1 MPKEA
6 RDKET
11 KKFLEIV
18 HVEQYADSMPNKLS
32 GGQQQRVALARALVI
47 KPDVLLMDEPLSNL
61 DAKLRVE
68 MRAAI
73 KNIQRE
79 VGITTVYVTHD
90 QEEAMAVS
98 DRIAVMKS
106 GIIHQI
112 GKPKDIYQRPSD
124 LFVASFI
131 GKSNLLKA
139 KLLVNNG
146 KPIVSFLNGYEVSL
160 SNILENELIEREVIV
175 SARPEELHISQDF
188 NSKNGIKGIVK
199 DSVFLG
205 LNTHYFVALET
216 QEDVEVI
223 MESSI
228 DQIIPNG
235 SNVLISLNEK
245 KINIFDSENS
255 LSIMK
260 GVSNN
265 I

>member
-1 MPKEA
+1 MFP
-6 RDKET
+6 
-11 KKFLEIV
+11 
-18 HVEQYADSMPNKLS
+18 
-32 GGQQQRVALARALVI
+32 
-47 KPDVLLMDEPLSNL
+47 LLMDEPLSNL

-106 GIIHQI
+106 GNIHQI

-146 KPIVSFLNGYEVSL
+146 KPKISFLNGYEVNL
-160 SNILENELIEREVIV
+160 SNILKNELKERDIIV
-175 SARPEELHISQDF
+175 SARPEELHIIQDY
-188 NSKNGIKGIVK
+188 NSKNGIRGIVK

-205 LNTHYFVALET
+205 LNTHYFVTLET

-235 SNVLISLNEK
+235 DNVLISLNEK

-255 LSIMK
+255 LSIME